1 MSAPA
6 HSYIRSRRL
15 FLVPAT
21 RELTR
26 ADLSGRPA
34 LAESLGCEVP
44 ENWPPEHYSRPA
56 VDWVLRQLEHGQAR
70 GWHTWYLL
78 LRQEPLELAG
88 VCGFKGR
95 PDAEG
100 SVEISYALLP
110 QFHRRGLATE
120 AVNRLVEWAFTHPR
134 VTEVCAETLP
144 SLVPSI
150 RVLEKCGFTQAGKG
164 SEHGVIRYALG
175 RHRLY

>member
-1 MSAPA
+1 MSTPA
-6 HSYIRSRRL
+6 HSYVQSRRL

-21 RELTR
+21 RELTQ
-26 ADLSGRPA
+26 ADLDGRAA
-34 LAESLGCEVP
+34 LAESLACAVP
-44 ENWPPEHYSRPA
+44 ENWPPQHYSRPA
-56 VDWVLRQLEHGQAR
+56 VEWVLGRLDHGQAR

-78 LRQEPLELAG
+78 LRQAPLELAG

-95 PDAEG
+95 PDAQG

-120 AVNRLVEWAFTHPR
+120 AVNRLVEWAFTHPQI
-134 VTEVCAETLP
+134 TEVCAETLP

-150 RVLEKCGFTQAGKG
+150 RVLQKCGFTRTGPG
-164 SEHGVIRYALG
+164 SEAGVIRYALS
-175 RHRLY
+175 RQRRY